1 MLGTYPDHVDLSR
14 CDRNTEWFA
23 KSAVEASEELG
34 HHMVNCTLEWLRE
47 TIV

>member
-1 MLGTYPDHVDLSR
+1 MMGTYPDHVDLSR

-34 HHMVNCTLEWLRE
+34 HHMVSCTLEWLRE